1 MNAQDLAQA
10 LACDQ
15 PGCKCG
21 KKAGEGYLTHCPAHA
36 DNNPSLS
43 LSDFNGKTL
52 YKCLAG
58 CSQTAVSE
66 ALKNRGLSLSDNGGK
81 PRFSVDKAYDYQDST
96 GKLVFQVCRL
106 TPKDFRQRRPDGAG
120 GWIWNLKG
128 VDRIPYRLPEL
139 IKADTVYIV
148 EGEKDADN
156 LVALSL
162 CATCNPGG
170 AGKWR
175 REFNQLFR
183 GKRVIILPD
192 NDEVGQT
199 HSLNVAQK
207 LHGIATSVKI
217 VELPGLPE
225 KGDVSDWLQGGGT
238 AEQLQAL
245 ADVASEF
252 APGTTLPPAKN
263 QDGKEKCPP
272 QAGGLLDLSA
282 GAELFHTPDH
292 DGFAVIPVNGHLET
306 WPIRSRMFRNWLL
319 RRFYDA
325 QGKPPGT
332 QAFQEALGVLTAQAQ
347 FDGPENPVSIRV
359 GEHDGNIFV
368 DLGNDAWQSVEIT
381 PTGWRV
387 TSDPPLRF
395 RRSRG
400 MLALPHPIAGG
411 SIDEL
416 RPFINISSDDDW
428 KLLVS
433 WLVAALKAK
442 GPYPM
447 IIFQGEQ
454 GSAKSTHARVLRN
467 LIDPSTAPLRAEPRD
482 GRDLMIAANNSWVLS
497 YDNLSGIKPWLADAF
512 CRLSTGGGYST
523 RELYTDGDEALF
535 DAQRPIILNGIDA
548 IVARAD
554 MLERSLILQLPQIGD
569 DNRRTEREFWR
580 SFNQIR
586 PRILGALFDAVS
598 AAIRNFDH
606 VDLPKKPRMADFA
619 QWATAA
625 ETAFGWQQGAFLEAY
640 AGNRNEVIETSLDAS
655 PVAVAVRALMSQQDQ
670 WSGTPTELH
679 EALGNH
685 VSEATRKSR
694 VWPKA
699 ANALTN
705 MLRRFTPFLRA
716 VGIMVDFA
724 RGQKRQTTISKSGE
738 KTVDIDDIVEPLDSR
753 GHEPRRSADESPSI
767 DGIDAR
773 PSRPEPALHADL
785 DGDDG
790 VDDEMQPF
798 SESTAVRCDDCRG
811 FTHGP
816 AGGDGVC
823 QPRLKAWNGK
833 LFQSPDSLHPCP
845 NFEAQDVEGAENR
858 QAPESFTPTGKGTA
872 PSTAEANAPLGVNI

>member
-10 LACDQ
+10 LACGQ
-15 PGCKCG
+15 QGCKCG
-21 KKAGEGYLTHCPAHA
+21 KKAGDGYLTHCPAHP
-36 DNNPSLS
+36 DHNPSLS
-43 LSDFNGKTL
+43 LSDSNGKTL
-52 YKCLAG
+52 FHCLAA
-58 CSQTAVSE
+58 CSQEAVFE
-66 ALKNRGLSLSDNGGK
+66 ALKNRGLFPSDNGGK
-81 PRFSVDKAYDYQDST
+81 PRFNVDKAYDYQDAT

-120 GWIWNLKG
+120 GWLWNLKG

-139 IKADTVYIV
+139 IKADTAYIV

-156 LVALSL
+156 LVALGLS
-162 CATCNPGG
+162 ATCNPGG

-175 REFNQLFR
+175 HEFTQHLN

-192 NDEVGQT
+192 NDEPGSAHALT
-199 HSLNVAQK
+199 VARE

-238 AEQLQAL
+238 VEQLQAM
-245 ADVASEF
+245 ADAASEF
-252 APGTTLPPAKN
+252 APGTTLAPAKN
-263 QDGKEKCPP
+263 QDSKEKCPP

-306 WPIRSRMFRNWLL
+306 WPIRSKMFLNWLL

-332 QAFQEALGVLTAQAQ
+332 QALQEALGVLTARAQ

-368 DLGNDAWQSVEIT
+368 DLGNDSWQSVAIT
-381 PTGWRV
+381 PTGWGV

-400 MLALPHPIAGG
+400 MLPLPHPIAGG

-497 YDNLSGIKPWLADAF
+497 YDNLSGIRPWLADAF

-554 MLERSLILQLPQIGD
+554 MLERSLILHLPQIKD
-569 DNRRTEREFWR
+569 DDRRTEREFWR
-580 SFNQIR
+580 SFDQSR

-598 AAIRNFDH
+598 AALRNFDH

-625 ETAFGWQQGAFLEAY
+625 ETAFGWPGGAFLEAY
-640 AGNRNEVIETSLDAS
+640 AGNRNEVIETSLEAS

-679 EALGNH
+679 EALGYH

-694 VWPKA
+694 IWPKA

-705 MLRRFTPFLRA
+705 MLRRFAPFLRA

-724 RGQKRQTTISKSGE
+724 RGQKRQTTISKTGE
-738 KTVDIDDIVEPLDSR
+738 KTVDIVDTVEALDSQ
-753 GHEPRRSADESPSI
+753 GYEPRRSTDEASPSI
-767 DGIDAR
+767 DGTDAG
-773 PSRPEPALHADL
+773 PSTPEPALHADL

-798 SESTAVRCDDCRG
+798 SESTSVRCFDCRG

-823 QPRLKAWNGK
+823 QPSLKAWNAE
-833 LFQSPDSLHPCP
+833 LFQSPHAFHPCP
-845 NFEAQDVEGAENR
+845 NFEVQDVEAAEN
-858 QAPESFTPTGKGTA
+858 QKAHDSFTPTGKVTA
-872 PSTAEANAPLGVNI
+872 PPMAEADDLQVTI